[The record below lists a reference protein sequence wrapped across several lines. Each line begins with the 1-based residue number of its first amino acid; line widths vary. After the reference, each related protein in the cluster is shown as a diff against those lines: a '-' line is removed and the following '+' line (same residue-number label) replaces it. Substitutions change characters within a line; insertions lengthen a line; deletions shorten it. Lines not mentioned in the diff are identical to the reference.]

1 MIVRAIIGLADGLG
15 MTITAEG
22 VETTEQLEVLRD
34 EGCAQ
39 VQGYLFSRPL
49 TAHRVLDWLRT
60 PPARA
65 PIARLAVSSE
75 SL

>member
-1 MIVRAIIGLADGLG
+1 MA
-15 MTITAEG
+15 TTAEG
-22 VETTEQLEVLRD
+22 VETTEQMAVLRE

-39 VQGYLFSRPL
+39 MQGDLFSRPL